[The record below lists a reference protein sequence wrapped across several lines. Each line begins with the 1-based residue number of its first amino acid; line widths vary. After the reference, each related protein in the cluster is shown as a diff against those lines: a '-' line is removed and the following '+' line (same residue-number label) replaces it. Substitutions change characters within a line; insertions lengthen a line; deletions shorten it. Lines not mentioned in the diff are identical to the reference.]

1 MTSFSRDGLVDFLI
15 RHPWLV
21 LAFLFLAVLV
31 LCVDYV
37 CDWLVPDKVLFF
49 FMDVV
54 ERVTRVYEVLVRK
67 EEVVV

>member
-1 MTSFSRDGLVDFLI
+1 MDFLV
-15 RHPWLV
+15 RHPWFA
-21 LAFLFLAVLV
+21 LAFLFLTVIV

-37 CDWLVPDKVLFF
+37 CDPLVPDRVLFF